1 MVENICNFL
10 FFAHYNI
17 INVYM
22 GLTPTHISKILTI
35 PTLTPN
41 AEIICQKG

>member
-17 INVYM
+17 INVY
-22 GLTPTHISKILTI
+22 GFGPSHIPKILTI

-41 AEIICQKG
+41 AESLLGVVH